1 LSLLFDI
8 IQPTNKTRPWFFYL
22 FCFAIFLLIAVPKL
36 NVKIGPVPFYFMDP
50 ILFIT
55 FIVSYKLPAAKSN
68 FNWMILALTG
78 FIIISEIFGLFQPNV
93 SIEPIYSL
101 IRTLL
106 AVSIFFSAR
115 KLIVD
120 YYDLRIVLL
129 VVLVASSITG
139 LLLIFTSIP
148 ATRGFLENN
157 LFKFSF
163 LEPAT
168 QGLLNKWDGSVD
180 KAIRGRSLVGVSIMS
195 GYFIGFCWPLVL
207 FLKNFP
213 ASFLNSF
220 KINNTIVLGV
230 LLLIISIVMTY
241 SRGPLLGLAIAVLY
255 LIYAN
260 KNNFRLV
267 VLGFGMVLFSAFY
280 FIGFESEMFFFSRIV
295 NSSEVAVS
303 GSSEFGR
310 SETER
315 LNAYVEPFEKLI
327 DHPELFLLGTGF
339 GGEVYSDL
347 GNENLADHAVFAKAI
362 YGYGLIASLLY
373 FVILG
378 YSLQFT
384 YKLTREKNNPL
395 GYKLSKTLLLSILG
409 IIPWFLFGHAI
420 VSQVRG
426 ATLFYFLIALVSIQE
441 TITQNQFIVTNFLLQ
456 SHPDNHQNQPTQ
468 DNP

>member
-1 LSLLFDI
+1 
-8 IQPTNKTRPWFFYL
+8 
-22 FCFAIFLLIAVPKL
+22 
-36 NVKIGPVPFYFMDP
+36 MDP

-55 FIVSYKLPAAKSN
+55 FVFSYKLPAAKSN

-78 FIIISEIFGLFQPNV
+78 FIIMSEIFGLFQPNV

-106 AVSIFFSAR
+106 AVSIYFSAR

-129 VVLVASSITG
+129 VVFVASSITG

-157 LFKFSF
+157 LFRFAF

-207 FLKNFP
+207 FLRNF
-213 ASFLNSF
+213 SSTFLNVF
-220 KINNTIVLGV
+220 KLNNAIVFGV
-230 LLLIISIVMTY
+230 LLLIVSVIMSY
-241 SRGPLLGLAIAVLY
+241 SRGPLLGLATAVLY

-260 KNNFRLV
+260 KNNFRLI
-267 VLGFGMVLFSAFY
+267 VLGFGVVLFSAFY

-327 DHPELFLLGTGF
+327 DHPELFILGTGF
-339 GGEVYSDL
+339 GGDVYSDL

-378 YSLQFT
+378 YSLLYT

-409 IIPWFLFGHAI
+409 IVPWFLFGHAI

-426 ATLFYFLIALVSIQE
+426 ATLFYFLIALVSIQD
-441 TITQNQFIVTNFLLQ
+441 TITKNQFVVTNFLLQ
-456 SHPDNHQNQPTQ
+456 SQPDNHQNQPIQ
-468 DNP
+468 ANP

>member
-1 LSLLFDI
+1 
-8 IQPTNKTRPWFFYL
+8 
-22 FCFAIFLLIAVPKL
+22 
-36 NVKIGPVPFYFMDP
+36 
-50 ILFIT
+50 
-55 FIVSYKLPAAKSN
+55 
-68 FNWMILALTG
+68 MILALTG

-129 VVLVASSITG
+129 VVLMASIITG

-157 LFKFSF
+157 IFKYSF

-168 QGLLNKWDGSVD
+168 QGLVNKWDGSVD

-207 FLKNFP
+207 FLRNFP
-213 ASFLNSF
+213 ALRINEI
-220 KINNTIVLGV
+220 KIDKTLIFAV
-230 LLLIISIVMTY
+230 LLLIISIVLTY
-241 SRGPLLGLAIAVLY
+241 SRGPLLGLSSAVLY
-255 LIYAN
+255 LLYAY
-260 KNNFRLV
+260 KNNIRLV
-267 VLGFGMVLFSAFY
+267 VFGIGIMLFSLFY
-280 FIGFESEMFFFSRIV
+280 FIGFESEMFFFSRIT
-295 NSSEVAVS
+295 NSTENAVS
-303 GSSEFGR
+303 DYSDYGH

-315 LNAYVEPFEKLI
+315 INAYVEPFEKI
-327 DHPELFLLGTGF
+327 VDHPELVLLGTGF
-339 GGEVYSDL
+339 GGDVYSDL

-378 YSLQFT
+378 YSIQYT

-441 TITQNQFIVTNFLLQ
+441 TITNNQFAIANFLLQ
-456 SHPDNHQNQPTQ
+456 SHPDNHQNQPIQ
-468 DNP
+468 SNP

>member
-1 LSLLFDI
+1 
-8 IQPTNKTRPWFFYL
+8 
-22 FCFAIFLLIAVPKL
+22 
-36 NVKIGPVPFYFMDP
+36 MDP

-55 FIVSYKLPAAKSN
+55 FIFSYKLPAAKSN
-68 FNWMILALTG
+68 FNWMILALTV

-129 VVLVASSITG
+129 VVLVASCITG

-207 FLKNFP
+207 FLRNFST
-213 ASFLNSF
+213 SFLNVF
-220 KINNTIVLGV
+220 KLNNAIVFGV
-230 LLLIISIVMTY
+230 LLLIVSVIMSY
-241 SRGPLLGLAIAVLY
+241 SRGPLLGLAISVLY

-260 KNNFRLV
+260 KNNFRLI
-267 VLGFGMVLFSAFY
+267 VLGFGVVLFSAFY
-280 FIGFESEMFFFSRIV
+280 FIGFESEIFFFSRIV

-339 GGEVYSDL
+339 GGDVYSDL

-378 YSLQFT
+378 YALLYT
-384 YKLTREKNNPL
+384 YNLTREKNNPL

-441 TITQNQFIVTNFLLQ
+441 TITKNQFVVTNFLLQ
-456 SHPDNHQNQPTQ
+456 SHPDNHQNQPIQ
-468 DNP
+468 VNH

>member
-1 LSLLFDI
+1 
-8 IQPTNKTRPWFFYL
+8 
-22 FCFAIFLLIAVPKL
+22 
-36 NVKIGPVPFYFMDP
+36 MDP

-55 FIVSYKLPAAKSN
+55 YIFSYKLPSAKSN
-68 FNWMILALTG
+68 FSWMILALTG

-115 KLIVD
+115 KLIMD

-157 LFKFSF
+157 LFRFAF

-207 FLKNFP
+207 FLRNFP
-213 ASFLNSF
+213 AFFLNSF
-220 KINNTIVLGV
+220 KLNNTIVLGV

-260 KNNFRLV
+260 KNNFRLI

-303 GSSEFGR
+303 NSNEYGR

-315 LNAYVEPFEKLI
+315 LYAYVEPFEKLI
-327 DHPELFLLGTGF
+327 EHPELIILGTGF
-339 GGEVYSDL
+339 GGDVYSDL

-378 YSLQFT
+378 YSLQYT
-384 YKLTREKNNPL
+384 YKLTLEKNNPL

-420 VSQVRG
+420 VSQVRC
-426 ATLFYFLIALVSIQE
+426 ATLFYFLMALVSIQDVISKNQYSIANYLVQSKSELGNFE
-441 TITQNQFIVTNFLLQ
+441 TL
-456 SHPDNHQNQPTQ
+456 HQTT
-468 DNP
+468 